1 MVEVRGS
8 TPLSASIN
16 KKNNMEHLQQYQ
28 LLEDISNKFKKGD
41 IVIGTKFGAGVF
53 DLIIYNERFTQRQWV
68 YLRQVKLMTNDN

>member
-8 TPLSASIN
+8 TPLSASTN
-16 KKNNMEHLQQYQ
+16 KNNNMEHLQQYQ

-41 IVIGTKFGAGVF
+41 IVIGTKFGAGFF

-68 YLRQVKLMTNDN
+68 YLRQVKLITHE

>member
-16 KKNNMEHLQQYQ
+16 KNNNMEHLQQYQ

-41 IVIGTKFGAGVF
+41 IVIGTKFGAGFF

-68 YLRQVKLMTNDN
+68 YIHQVKLITHE